1 MDDLGA
7 KILSNLN
14 AAFSRDTDIDE
25 YDFLPIDGPLQN
37 KNPVIIA
44 GHKVALELWAVKVL
58 YLHAHSRLVGHAV
71 KEVGRKVLGAE
82 EIISLSRAALLVNA
96 DFMSAWNKRRELILQ
111 AQLSIDQ
118 DLKLTELILRKHPK
132 KP

>member
-1 MDDLGA
+1 MQ
-7 KILSNLN
+7 ISLSQSFS
-14 AAFSRDTDIDE
+14 FSRDE

-71 KEVGRKVLGAE
+71 KEVGRKVLGKCSSVFGCLLF
-82 EIISLSRAALLVNA
+82 EIFPKLKVQSLI
-96 DFMSAWNKRRELILQ
+96 F
-111 AQLSIDQ
+111 LS
-118 DLKLTELILRKHPK
+118 
-132 KP
+132 